1 MSAAKPG
8 RICLGGAL
16 WGAQPAPGHAS
27 PTQQAPDAWLAALAS
42 AVDAG
47 SHERL
52 CRASR
57 GSRAWVHKS
66 APRARVTLTTASN
79 ARSRKHVS
87 EAATVLAGRGGLK
100 STVTVVLDSPVD
112 AAGSVGRVADVLA
125 GGGPGI
131 TSVIV
136 RYDGSQAEHAGPAPD
151 VSTFVASLAAAC
163 PRLYV
168 LQFRDV
174 AFTLPAP
181 TQLRSLTEVS
191 LVDTGSLPDP
201 CIAAM
206 CSSVVTVIGQLTA
219 LHIQTRDGAASA
231 APLSLVFPA
240 AAAPQPPLNAAPTT
254 TLSPLAPSLASLATN
269 AQLDDTALRLLV
281 THAPGLTHL
290 KVGALY
296 VLSDIQP
303 PGVLQ
308 SDTEGSEGRE
318 VKKKAQRGRGM
329 GSQMQQSLGMGS
341 QMMPAW
347 SRGQSST

>member
-1 MSAAKPG
+1 MQS
-8 RICLGGAL
+8 
-16 WGAQPAPGHAS
+16 QP
-27 PTQQAPDAWLAALAS
+27 
-42 AVDAG
+42 
-47 SHERL
+47 
-52 CRASR
+52 R
-57 GSRAWVHKS
+57 GVG

-79 ARSRKHVS
+79 ARSRRHVS

-112 AAGSVGRVADVLA
+112 AAGSLGRVGDVLA

-151 VSTFVASLAAAC
+151 VSTFVARLAAAC

-168 LQFRDV
+168 FQFRDV

-206 CSSVVTVIGQLTA
+206 CSSVVPVIGQLTA

-240 AAAPQPPLNAAPTT
+240 AAAPQPPLNAGPTT

-290 KVGALY
+290 KVGALN
-296 VLSDIQP
+296 VLSDRQP

-308 SDTEGSEGRE
+308 SGTVVPEDGEVGAEGPGDGQSDAEGSGDTNDGGLVTWTVQHLEVGLVVEMAMLGRLPYNVACESNPPQPTAVVCPELTITMGDEG
-318 VKKKAQRGRGM
+318 V
-329 GSQMQQSLGMGS
+329 S
-341 QMMPAW
+341 
-347 SRGQSST
+347 